1 MLDRA
6 LGALYPRRRMDEA
19 TREARIERMA
29 DTQPYEEEFL
39 FHLSRGSEYLIGNRV
54 EQAKEELERALGY
67 QPHDSKGQD
76 LLASV
81 YFRLGVYPRAIELW
95 SSLVRAYPDDV
106 ALRVN
111 LGLVLLKTAQPEEA
125 RTQFARA
132 TEVDKGHARA
142 WRYLGLSEWRCGR
155 LDQAREAFLR
165 GGEATMAKRM
175 EEMLGERLETPSERP
190 PDVLPTAQSTEVRST
205 ASDALERMS
214 GSSPPLA
221 VEATREGVGASGP
234 WQVVEQGRDSIPR
247 TARAQHPSSLG
258 TVRELARWIDL
269 WTAVVPEG
277 ASLFVAPNGLLV
289 VDSPG
294 AIASRL
300 SGLRAS
306 HGALRLEP
314 IARRDRVGHD
324 EGPLGAEG
332 GDSDEPI
339 VRCAGPVRAQIAPPP
354 GQHFLAV
361 QLRDDVLFVAERYLQ
376 AFGEQL
382 VHESARITS
391 KAAAVRVVSLRGT
404 GVVVLRVARA
414 PNALD
419 VASGDEVRVDPT
431 ALIGW
436 TGRLLPVDGE
446 GSLVALRGE
455 GTVLVS

>member
-1 MLDRA
+1 MED
-6 LGALYPRRRMDEA
+6 G
-19 TREARIERMA
+19 TRDARIERA
-29 DTQPYEEEFL
+29 IDTQPYEEEFL

-81 YFRLGVYPRAIELW
+81 YFRLGVYPRAYELW
-95 SSLVRAYPDDV
+95 SRLLTAHPDDV

-111 LGLVLLKTAQPEEA
+111 LGLVLLKTGQPEDA
-125 RTQFARA
+125 RMHFTRA
-132 TEVDKGHARA
+132 TEIDKTHGRA

-155 LDQAREAFLR
+155 LDHAREAFLR

-175 EEMLGERLETPSERP
+175 EEMLGERAPSPSEP
-190 PDVLPTAQSTEVRST
+190 PIERMPSGQSPEVRST
-205 ASDALERMS
+205 ASDALDRMS
-214 GSSPPLA
+214 GSEPPLA
-221 VEATREGVGASGP
+221 VEATREGAGTSGP
-234 WQVVEQGRDSIPR
+234 WQVLEQGRDSIPR
-247 TARAQHPSSLG
+247 TARAQHPSSMG

-269 WTAVVPEG
+269 WTAVVPDG

-289 VDSPG
+289 IDSPG
-294 AIASRL
+294 AVATRL
-300 SGLRAS
+300 GGLRAS
-306 HGALRLEP
+306 HGALRIEP
-314 IARRDRVGHD
+314 IARRDRIGHD
-324 EGPLGAEG
+324 EGPLGVEG
-332 GDSDEPI
+332 DESDQPI

-354 GQHFLAV
+354 GHHFFAI
-361 QLRDDVLFVAERYLQ
+361 QLSDDVLFVRERYLW

-382 VHESARITS
+382 AHESARIGPS
-391 KAAAVRVVSLRGT
+391 SAAVRVVSLRGS
-404 GVVVLRVARA
+404 GALVLSAIRA

-419 VASGDEVRVDPT
+419 VASGDEVRVDPA

-436 TGRLLPVDGE
+436 TGRLMPIDDD

>member
-1 MLDRA
+1 
-6 LGALYPRRRMDEA
+6 MDDG
-19 TREARIERMA
+19 TREAPRERMT

-95 SSLVRAYPDDV
+95 GRLVRAYPNDV

-111 LGLVLLKTAQPEEA
+111 LGLVLLKTGQASDA
-125 RTQFARA
+125 RMHFSHA

-155 LDQAREAFLR
+155 LDHAREAFLR

-175 EEMLGERLETPSERP
+175 EEMLGERAEVPSEP
-190 PDVLPTAQSTEVRST
+190 PPAAIATAQSSEVRST

-214 GSSPPLA
+214 GSEPPLA
-221 VEATREGVGASGP
+221 VEATREGSGTSGP
-234 WQVVEQGRDSIPR
+234 WQVVEQGRDAIPR
-247 TARAQHPSSLG
+247 TARAQHPSSMG
-258 TVRELARWIDL
+258 TVRPLARWIDL

-289 VDSPG
+289 VDSKR
-294 AIASRL
+294 AVASRL
-300 SGLRAS
+300 GGLRAS

-332 GDSDEPI
+332 GDTDEPI
-339 VRCAGPVRAQIAPPP
+339 VRCAAPVRAQIAPPP
-354 GQHFLAV
+354 GQHFLAI
-361 QLRDDVLFVAERYLQ
+361 QLDDDVLFVAERYLQ
-376 AFGEQL
+376 AFGEEL
-382 VHESARITS
+382 THESARIGPKGT
-391 KAAAVRVVSLRGT
+391 AVRVVSLRGT
-404 GVVVLRVARA
+404 GVVVLRVTRA

-419 VASGDEVRVDPT
+419 VASGDEIRVDP
-431 ALIGW
+431 AAMIGW
-436 TGRLLPVDGE
+436 TGRLLPVDGDPP
-446 GSLVALRGE
+446 LVTLRGE